1 MTTTK
6 TNVETKGN
14 TLIIER
20 IFEAPPSLMFDVWSD
35 CKHLKHWWGPKEWP
49 MDECEIDFRV
59 GGTWHFCL
67 RGPNEGDESWGKVIY
82 DEIDKPRKIIYRD
95 YFADSE
101 GNINEEMP
109 GSRTTLEFIEHNG
122 ITKQVSTT
130 EYESPESLR
139 SVLDMG
145 MIDGM
150 NSSME
155 RLDEY
160 LEELTT

>member
-6 TNVETKGN
+6 TNIETDGKQ
-14 TLIIER
+14 LIIKR
-20 IFEAPPSLMFDVWSD
+20 IFEAPPALMFDVWSD

-49 MDECEIDFRV
+49 MHECEMDFRV

-82 DEIDKPRKIIYRD
+82 DEIDKPDKIVYRD
-95 YFADSE
+95 YFSDRE

-109 GSRTTLEFIEHNG
+109 GSKTVLEFFEDNG
-122 ITKQVSTT
+122 VTLQVSTT
-130 EYESPESLR
+130 EYESPESLQK
-139 SVLDMG
+139 VLDMG

-150 NSSME
+150 NSSMN

-160 LEELTT
+160 LGSVQK

>member
-6 TNVETKGN
+6 TNVETKGK

-49 MDECEIDFRV
+49 MNECEMDFRE
-59 GGTWHFCL
+59 GGEWLYCL
-67 RGPNEGDESWGKVIY
+67 RGPNKGDEAWGKAIY
-82 DEIDKPRKIIYRD
+82 DEIDKPQKIVYRD
-95 YFADSE
+95 YFTDNE

-109 GSRTTLEFIEHNG
+109 GSKTVLEFFEHNG
-122 ITKQVSTT
+122 VTRQVSTT
-130 EYESPESLR
+130 EYESPESLKT
-139 SVLDMG
+139 VLDMG

-155 RLDEY
+155 RLDKY
-160 LEELTT
+160 LESIQD